1 MGKLKLPHLTSAQ
14 FAEIEQRAKLSGIH
28 PDTCPT
34 CGSVADEWGER
45 ESGEFTLDNI
55 TQKCDCQG
63 QIMLR
68 KHYLLANI
76 PDQYMRLDWDR
87 DYVGD
92 NNARIAVENF
102 LKNWNQYKLYG
113 MGLELGGPLGVGKT
127 FAATTIARELVKRR
141 EDVFFLPFNQ
151 MLYAIRHDDKAVLAR
166 MNESNVLIL
175 DEVQAPP
182 NDSLRN
188 VMENH
193 FESVVRNRTNYNGV
207 TILTTNLSEQDM
219 QAHYRRA
226 YSLLA
231 AKEVRVE
238 ISGDDVR
245 KGAVGRA
252 NLARLLS
259 GEQVP
264 IS

>member
-1 MGKLKLPHLTSAQ
+1 MSKLKLPHLTSSQ
-14 FAEIEQRAKLSGIH
+14 FAEIEQRARLSGIH

-45 ESGEFTLDNI
+45 ENGVFTFNDV
-55 TQKCDCQG
+55 TQKCDCQD

-76 PDQYMRLDWDR
+76 PDQYMRLDWER
-87 DYVGD
+87 DYKGD
-92 NNARIAVENF
+92 ANAKIAVDSF
-102 LKNWNQYKLYG
+102 LSNWPQYKLYG

-127 FAATTIARELVKRR
+127 FAATTIARELVKRG

-151 MLYAIRHDDKAVLAR
+151 MLYAIRHDERAVLAR
-166 MNESNVLIL
+166 MNESNVLVL
-175 DEVQAPP
+175 DEIQAPP

-207 TILTTNLSEQDM
+207 TILTTNLSEKDM
-219 QAHYRRA
+219 QVHYSRS

-245 KGAVGRA
+245 KRA
-252 NLARLLS
+252 IGQENLARLLS
-259 GEQVP
+259 GQQAP